1 VRSDHDFMLQLMKEC
16 QEDAACNEAYP
27 DLSARLAEL
36 LKGVEEAPLTVNGE
50 TVTLDDVV
58 DQLTNVGGTRAA
70 YLPKMIAE
78 LEAGVLDTYLALR
91 DGEVGTESA
100 ESSPGLD
107 LDPSDPVQ
115 AFLADASALIS
126 DEGAA
131 VEFIAYASFG
141 LLEDDPLA
149 ALQAIIEESYPGE
162 TGDQMLEL
170 LGRLTAEDIAASP
183 YVAQQ
188 LALAMASME
197 GSPEEAL
204 VRLRTGLT
212 GQAAPLLF
220 TSIHCA
226 DDILHESFEDA
237 QNSYNN
243 LQFPQLTNLD
253 KSRVQAG
260 RCENWPISAAPI
272 EVKDPVTSDVPALIL
287 QGAYDMP
294 TPVYMGQTAN
304 SELENSTY
312 VLIPQQGHAT
322 WNNAES
328 CVGQIASAFVQDP
341 QAELDLSCLEARQP
355 QWVLPGDGE
364 P

>member
-1 VRSDHDFMLQLMKEC
+1 
-16 QEDAACNEAYP
+16 
-27 DLSARLAEL
+27 
-36 LKGVEEAPLTVNGE
+36 
-50 TVTLDDVV
+50 
-58 DQLTNVGGTRAA
+58 
-70 YLPKMIAE
+70 MIAE

-107 LDPSDPVQ
+107 LDPSDPAQ

-131 VEFIAYASFG
+131 AEFIAYASFG

-197 GSPEEAL
+197 ESPEEAL
-204 VRLRTGLT
+204 VRLRTGLA
-212 GQAAPLLF
+212 GQTAPLLF
-220 TSIHCA
+220 TLIHCA
-226 DDILHESFEDA
+226 DDILHENFEDA

-294 TPVYMGQTAN
+294 TPVYKGQTAN

-322 WNNAES
+322 WNNAGN
-328 CVGQIASAFVQDP
+328 CVGQIATAFVQNP
-341 QAELDLSCLEARQP
+341 EAALDLSCLETRQP
-355 QWVLPGDGE
+355 QWALPGDGE
-364 P
+364 S